1 MSETYTE
8 MLQAN
13 YERMNTDILIETKIK
28 GGLTDVAHH
37 LLEEELKKR
46 GVKTS
51 DVEEYIETAEGNYK
65 PDDFAEGIKIR
76 DLASTGKRYLA
87 QILDQ
92 FIAIGLGLF
101 IAFIFEMI
109 GIKEIGILLFWLI
122 YVAYI
127 MFNDALPN
135 GQSLGKK
142 LLSIK
147 VVNKTSGMPCKFS
160 ESFKRNITT
169 VIPFLAMIDAVMIFG
184 IKKQRMGD
192 ELANTLVVNAK

>member
-1 MSETYTE
+1 MSESYTD
-8 MLQAN
+8 MLRNN
-13 YERMNTDILIETKIK
+13 YSNMHTDILIEKKIK

-65 PDDFAEGIKIR
+65 PEDFAEGIKIR

-87 QILDQ
+87 QIVDQ

-101 IAFIFEMI
+101 VAYIFDLV
-109 GIKEIGILLFWLI
+109 GIKEIGIAMFWLI
-122 YVAYI
+122 YIAYI
-127 MFNDALPN
+127 LFNDGLPN

-147 VVNKTSGMPCKFS
+147 VINKTNATPCKLS
-160 ESFKRNITT
+160 ESFIRNITT

-184 IKKQRMGD
+184 KKKQRMGD
-192 ELANTLVVNAK
+192 EMANTLVVNA